1 MDTKVV
7 PVLRIFDYAK
17 TIEFY
22 VDWLGF
28 TIDWEHCFG
37 DNSPL
42 YMQVSKGASRFI

>member
-1 MDTKVV
+1 MDKVV
-7 PVLRIFDYAK
+7 PVLRMYDYGK

-28 TIDWEHCFG
+28 TIEWEHRYW

-42 YMQVSKGASRFI
+42 YMQVVKAGLRFT